1 MHKATQTFLSTLLTL
16 ALSGCIFGNQPTQ
29 TRDSN
34 APSIVSMVS
43 PGQKIPMNAVFAWNR
58 EAIRIYRNEKL
69 ADKHIPEMIEQEID
83 RAMISLGMRFTSK
96 SSTADYL
103 IFYIAGLESDL
114 HDSEILKQYGLLP
127 GNHPVINDP
136 SSEIGSLIVYVIDRV
151 HRSIVWHAV
160 AQTQVYFSMNDRMQK
175 KQIGYIIRNMVGSLP
190 LEQYSRSYYLR

>member
-1 MHKATQTFLSTLLTL
+1 
-16 ALSGCIFGNQPTQ
+16 
-29 TRDSN
+29 
-34 APSIVSMVS
+34 
-43 PGQKIPMNAVFAWNR
+43 MNAVFAWNR